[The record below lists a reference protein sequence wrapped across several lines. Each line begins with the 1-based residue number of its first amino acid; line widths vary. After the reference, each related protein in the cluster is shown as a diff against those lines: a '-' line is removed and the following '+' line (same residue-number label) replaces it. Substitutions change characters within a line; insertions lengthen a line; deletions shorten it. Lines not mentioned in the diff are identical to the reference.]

1 MVAATGYDLL
11 KSLMSAHANPI
22 GATHIDAH
30 GLALLAI
37 GFGAS
42 FIVAYA
48 SVAWFM
54 AWVRRSGFVP
64 FAAYRIILGTAV
76 LIWAGRLIG

>member
-11 KSLMSAHANPI
+11 KSLLPGHANPI

-30 GLALLAI
+30 GWALLAI
-37 GFGAS
+37 GFAAS

-54 AWVRRSGFVP
+54 AWVRRGGFTP
-64 FAAYRIILGTAV
+64 FAAYRVVLGTAV
-76 LIWAGRLIG
+76 LIWAGHFTG